1 MLSLNNISLAFHNQE
16 LLKEASL
23 KIAPG
28 ERIGLVGENG
38 SGKSTLLKALAGILE
53 PESGRIE
60 RVGTV
65 AYLAQEPVDDV
76 SSHLSGGEKS
86 RKALD
91 RVFAE
96 GADTYLLDEP
106 TNNLD
111 LEALAWLEKKVMD
124 SSAAFLIVSHDRKFL
139 DTVVTKIVEIDPF
152 THSLIVYGGNY
163 SYFREQKAEAMD
175 RERASRKDHEERVV
189 GLTDSI
195 KEKKGWVMTGLKNP
209 KITDSEKM
217 GLGVRVDRTVRIF
230 GAAKRLEK
238 QLEGE
243 RESAPMKRKME
254 QALDFEFLP
263 AERSGTVAFE
273 IVDLIKNFP
282 GKTIGPVSAH
292 IEYGDRVAIVGPNG
306 AGKTTVLEMLAGN
319 GTVAPDAGSISRAAN
334 LEIGYL
340 RQKPLVDDSTP
351 IESMPSATR
360 EEVTKSRHVL
370 ARFGFTDASV
380 GKKISLLSPGE
391 RSRLILARLVVTQP
405 NCIILDEPSNHLDT
419 EALEALEKAIQ
430 AFEGTI
436 LVVSHDRY
444 FLERLGANKTI
455 KIGAQELDP

>member
-38 SGKSTLLKALAGILE
+38 SGKSTLLKALAGLLE
-53 PESGRIE
+53 PESGHIE
-60 RVGTV
+60 RTGST
-65 AYLAQEPVDDV
+65 AYLAQEPIDDA

-111 LEALAWLEKKVMD
+111 LEALTWLEHKVAD
-124 SSAAFLIVSHDRKFL
+124 SPSAFLIVSHDRKFL

-152 THSLIVYGGNY
+152 TQSLVVYGGNY

-175 RERASRKDHEERVV
+175 RERASRKDHEERVL

-209 KITDSEKM
+209 KITDSEKIC
-217 GLGVRVDRTVRIF
+217 LGVRTDRTIRLF
-230 GAAKRLEK
+230 SAAKRLEK
-238 QLEGE
+238 QLEQTHE
-243 RESAPMKRKME
+243 DAPLKRKIE

-263 AERSGTVAFE
+263 AERAGTVVFE
-273 IVDLIKNFP
+273 VTDITRNFP
-282 GKTIGPVSAH
+282 GKTIGPISAH
-292 IEYGDRVAIVGPNG
+292 IEWGDRVAITGPNG
-306 AGKTTVLEMLAGN
+306 SGKTTLLEMLAGN
-319 GTVAPDAGSISRAAN
+319 TAPDGGSISRTAN
-334 LEIGYL
+334 LALGYL

-351 IESMPSATR
+351 LESMPSQTR
-360 EEVTKSRHVL
+360 EEVTKSRHML

-419 EALEALEKAIQ
+419 EALEALEKAIH

-444 FLERLGANKTI
+444 FLERLGANKVI
-455 KIGAQELDP
+455 EIGV

>member
-1 MLSLNNISLAFHNQE
+1 MYNIPMLSLNNISLAFHNQE
-16 LLKEASL
+16 LLREASL
-23 KIAPG
+23 AIAPG

-65 AYLAQEPVDDV
+65 AYLAQEPIDDV

-96 GADTYLLDEP
+96 DADTYLLDEP

-111 LEALAWLEKKVMD
+111 LDALAWLEKKVMD
-124 SSAAFLIVSHDRKFL
+124 SPAAFLIVSHDRKFL

-152 THSLIVYGGNY
+152 TQRLTVYGGNY
-163 SYFREQKAEAMD
+163 SYFREERARALE
-175 RERASRKDHEERVV
+175 RERSNRKDHEEKVS
-189 GLTDSI
+189 GLISSI
-195 KEKKGWVMTGLKNP
+195 KEKKAWVMKGLKNP
-209 KITDSEKM
+209 KVTDSEKM
-217 GLGVRVDRTVRIF
+217 GLGVRTDRTIRLF
-230 GAAKRLEK
+230 SAAKRLEK
-238 QLEGE
+238 QIETEL
-243 RESAPMKRKME
+243 ESAPTKRKME

-319 GTVAPDAGSISRAAN
+319 ITPDGGSISRAAN

-360 EEVTKSRHVL
+360 EDITRSRHML

-444 FLERLGANKTI
+444 FLERLRANKTI
-455 KIGAQELDP
+455 AII